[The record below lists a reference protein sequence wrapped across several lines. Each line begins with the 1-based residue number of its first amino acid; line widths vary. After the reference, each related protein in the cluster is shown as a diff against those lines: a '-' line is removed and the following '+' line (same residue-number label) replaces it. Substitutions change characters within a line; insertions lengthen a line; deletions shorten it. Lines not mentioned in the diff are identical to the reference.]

1 MDIMEGSYLITR
13 VLPVVTIILAV
24 VFFLALKLIGR
35 AKRRALGE
43 HTKHSLAGL
52 QFDLESENEEPE
64 RLKLICPAFIEKS
77 QGVLKVS
84 LRELTPSGAFLTCP
98 NPRPIGQTFQVR
110 FLIDGQKPLSLDAEV
125 LWNNQNVSAD
135 TVINRGMRVRFLQL
149 LPDDRKALSEIMN
162 KPRQEDLFT

>member
-1 MDIMEGSYLITR
+1 MEGSHLITR

-35 AKRRALGE
+35 AKKRALGE
-43 HTKHSLAGL
+43 HTNHSLADL
-52 QFDLESENEEPE
+52 QFDRETETRDPE
-64 RLKLICPAFIEKS
+64 RLKLICPAFVENS

-84 LRELTPSGAFLTCP
+84 LRELTHTGAFLTCP

-110 FLIDGQKPLSLDAEV
+110 FLIDGREPLSLDAEV

-149 LPDDRKALSEIMN
+149 SPDDRKALSDIMN
-162 KPRQEDLFT
+162 KPRPEDLFT

>member
-1 MDIMEGSYLITR
+1 MEIMEGSHLITR

-43 HTKHSLAGL
+43 HANHSLADL
-52 QFDLESENEEPE
+52 QFDTEPETRDPE
-64 RLKLICPAFIEKS
+64 RLKLICPAFIENS
-77 QGVLKVS
+77 QGVLKAS

-98 NPRPIGQTFQVR
+98 NPRPIGQIFQVR
-110 FLIDGQKPLSLDAEV
+110 LLIEYQSPLTYDAEV

-135 TVINRGMRVRFLQL
+135 KVINRGMRVRFLQL
-149 LPDDRKALSEIMN
+149 SPDDRKALSDIMN
-162 KPRQEDLFT
+162 KPRQENLFT

>member
-1 MDIMEGSYLITR
+1 MESTEASRLITQ

-35 AKRRALGE
+35 AKRRARGE
-43 HTKHSLAGL
+43 QTKHLLAGL

-98 NPRPIGQTFQVR
+98 NPRPMGQTFQVR
-110 FLIDGQKPLSLDAEV
+110 LLIANQPPLTFDAEV

-135 TVINRGMRVRFLQL
+135 TVINRGMKVRFLQL
-149 LPDDRKALSEIMN
+149 SPDDRKALSDIMN
-162 KPRQEDLFT
+162 KPRQENLFT